1 MPVVDQVVIA
11 DAGGTQVDV
20 TAANAIKMDGSHVTQ
35 PVSVASLPLPAG
47 SASEATLAAIKT
59 AVEILDNTVDG
70 GELQVDIVSPLPNG
84 TNNIGKVIITDGS
97 DDASVFTLAN
107 SNPIVVAIADANG
120 DQITTF
126 GGGSQYTE
134 DAAAPA
140 NPIGT
145 AVALVRADS
154 PTGTTTTDGDI
165 VAQRGSDYGAAYVT
179 LLDTA
184 GNPVA
189 VAGGTQ
195 YTEGVTDASIT
206 GTALLWEDAADT
218 LATVSAASPL
228 PVNIVSGS
236 SSGTEYVEGV
246 TDATIAGTA
255 MMMEGAG
262 DTLVPAQGTVA
273 DGLLVNLGSNNDVTA
288 NAGTNLNTSA
298 LALEATL
305 QDIKTAVEL
314 LDDTVSGS
322 ELQVDVLTLP
332 NITAIN
338 LDIRDLVNSD
348 VVTAELS
355 AVDNAVLDAIAASV
369 AAIDTDTSTIIGHVD
384 GLETLIGTTNTNTG
398 AATTALQLIDDT
410 VAVLG
415 TATYSEGS
423 SKGIVIGGVRR
434 DADTTLVNTTNE
446 FAPFQLDVNGYLKVE
461 AFSGETLPVS
471 LTSTTI
477 TGTVAATQS
486 GTWTLGANSGVDI
499 GNVTINNAAGASAVN
514 IQDGGNTITVDGTV
528 SVTGV
533 ATETTLSSLL
543 TSSQLIDDT
552 IFVLGTDTYS
562 EAVSKGQLIG
572 AVRRDGD
579 TPLAGTTN
587 EISPLITDAN
597 GYLKVEIFDGGG
609 SHTVDNNGTFAVQ
622 AAGDVA
628 HDTADSGNPVKVGF
642 KAVNAL
648 PTAVAAND
656 RANAISDLWG
666 RQLVS
671 HIDPAQQVVRSFN
684 ATTTQTGTDVW
695 DPTASTK
702 IAITSIVIG
711 SYGTTAARV
720 ILWFGDNADTTYT
733 AGTDQLVLAA
743 SFAPSATVKP
753 GLVFTP
759 AFPIF
764 CTTVNRELHITTDAG
779 ISIDVSVYGYE
790 WV

>member
-1 MPVVDQVVIA
+1 
-11 DAGGTQVDV
+11 
-20 TAANAIKMDGSHVTQ
+20 
-35 PVSVASLPLPAG
+35 
-47 SASEATLAAIKT
+47 
-59 AVEILDNTVDG
+59 
-70 GELQVDIVSPLPNG
+70 
-84 TNNIGKVIITDGS
+84 
-97 DDASVFTLAN
+97 
-107 SNPIVVAIADANG
+107 
-120 DQITTF
+120 
-126 GGGSQYTE
+126 
-134 DAAAPA
+134 
-140 NPIGT
+140 
-145 AVALVRADS
+145 
-154 PTGTTTTDGDI
+154 
-165 VAQRGSDYGAAYVT
+165 
-179 LLDTA
+179 
-184 GNPVA
+184 
-189 VAGGTQ
+189 
-195 YTEGVTDASIT
+195 
-206 GTALLWEDAADT
+206 
-218 LATVSAASPL
+218 
-228 PVNIVSGS
+228 
-236 SSGTEYVEGV
+236 
-246 TDATIAGTA
+246 
-255 MMMEGAG
+255 MMEGAG